1 MSNNHTMKDL
11 KIFIVLPILL
21 LLTILFENT
30 KPKIQTGDI
39 AFTAYNSRNEDSFS
53 IITLKDLPSN
63 TMIYFTDSKWNGTRF
78 SLNEGDLVW
87 NSGSELLFKFTE
99 IKFTKIKNKPIS
111 NHGLT
116 IGTLNLNQKGDAIF
130 AYTGENVKQPVKFI
144 AAVSSDN
151 SQYGTLANTKL
162 QEGKTAITYPKNTYA
177 AQFKGKLESVKN
189 DAFKSLN
196 NFNNYQLN

>member
-1 MSNNHTMKDL
+1 MKDL
-11 KIFIVLPILL
+11 KILIVLPILL
-21 LLTILFENT
+21 VLTILFENT

-53 IITLKDLPSN
+53 IITLRDLPAN

-99 IKFTKIKNKPIS
+99 IKFTESKPIS

-116 IGTLNLNQKGDAIF
+116 IGKLNLNQKGDAIF
-130 AYTGENVKQPVKFI
+130 AYTGENVKQPINFI
-144 AAVSSDN
+144 AAVSNDN
-151 SQYGTLANTKL
+151 SQYGTLVNTKL
-162 QEGKTAITYPKNTYA
+162 
-177 AQFKGKLESVKN
+177 
-189 DAFKSLN
+189 
-196 NFNNYQLN
+196 